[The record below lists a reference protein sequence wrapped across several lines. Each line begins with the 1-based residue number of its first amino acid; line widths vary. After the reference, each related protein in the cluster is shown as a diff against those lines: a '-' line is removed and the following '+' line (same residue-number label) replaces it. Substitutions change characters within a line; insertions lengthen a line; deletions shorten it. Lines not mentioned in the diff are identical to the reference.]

1 MGKLIVIEGVDA
13 SGKATQT
20 KCLYDRLSAEY
31 DAVRQISFPD
41 YNSDFAVPIKRYLA
55 GDLGKHADDVNPYAA
70 SLFYAIDRYASYN
83 RDWRKFYEHNG
94 ILIADRY
101 VTSNL
106 VHQAAK
112 ITGNKHGFIHWLS
125 DLEYDKLALPRPD
138 LVLFLDMPPAYARQ
152 LMQNRANKFTGE
164 MQKDIHENDSD
175 YLERAYDNAMQIA
188 AITGWQIVSCVT
200 NGVVRPIEDIHE
212 EIYHLVKMS
221 FEHSRENE
229 SI

>member
-20 KCLYDRLSAEY
+20 ALLYKRLAAERSS
-31 DAVRQISFPD
+31 VRQISFPD
-41 YNSDFAVPIKRYLA
+41 YESDFSVPIKRYLA

-70 SLFYAIDRYASYN
+70 SLFYAVDRYASYK
-83 RDWRKFYEHNG
+83 RDWEDFYRSGG
-94 ILIADRY
+94 ILVADRY

-112 ITGNKHGFIHWLS
+112 ISGDKQGFISWLS
-125 DLEYDKLALPRPD
+125 DLEYDKLTLPRPD

-152 LMQNRANKFTGE
+152 LMQSRANKITGA
-164 MQKDIHENDSD
+164 MQKDIHESDSD

-188 AITGWQIVSCVT
+188 AITGWQIISCVRD
-200 NGVVRPIEDIHE
+200 GAIRSVEEIHE
-212 EIYHLVKMS
+212 EIYHLAKMKL
-221 FEHSRENE
+221 EYSREKE

>member
-20 KCLYDRLSAEY
+20 KCLYDRLAAEY
-31 DAVRQISFPD
+31 GAVRQISFPD

-70 SLFYAIDRYASYN
+70 SLFYAIDRYASYK
-83 RDWRKFYEHNG
+83 RDWSDFYEHDG
-94 ILIADRY
+94 ILVADRY

-112 ITGNKHGFIHWLS
+112 ITGDKHGFIHWLS
-125 DLEYDKLALPRPD
+125 DLEYDKLTLPRPD

-152 LMQNRANKFTGE
+152 LMQNRANKITGS
-164 MQKDIHENDSD
+164 MQKDIHESDSG

-188 AITGWQIVSCVT
+188 AITGWQIVSCVK
-200 NGVVRPIEDIHE
+200 NGAVRSIEDIHE
-212 EIYHLVKMS
+212 EIYHLVKMNI
-221 FEHSRENE
+221 EHSGENKRN
-229 SI
+229 